1 MREIDFRY
9 NFFHISLIFLIFYSK
24 LKVANKLTTV
34 VENISFYQKLNLI
47 SRKTQDRPIQAIKS
61 RDMNFPQAINIAH
74 LGVHYRTQEA
84 LRDVNCIIKPGK
96 LTGIF
101 GPNGAGKSTLMKA
114 MLGLVPKSSGNVL
127 YENKHLIRQLEKV
140 AYVPQRNQIDWNYPA
155 TVWDVVMMGRIKKT
169 GWLRSFSAVSR
180 QVAKTA
186 LERVG
191 MREYSDRPI
200 GELSGGQQQRVFLA
214 RALTQEAEIFCF
226 DEPFVGIDQKTQ
238 SIIFEV
244 FQELAAANKIVL
256 VVNHDLGESITHF
269 DDLILLNRELIAT
282 GSRQQVLTEKN
293 LNLAYGGKVMYFAA

>member
-1 MREIDFRY
+1 MQ
-9 NFFHISLIFLIFYSK
+9 
-24 LKVANKLTTV
+24 
-34 VENISFYQKLNLI
+34 NISFYQKFNLLRRQSQEI
-47 SRKTQDRPIQAIKS
+47 PVQTRKSIDMSSQAT
-61 RDMNFPQAINIAH
+61 INISH

-114 MLGLVPKSSGNVL
+114 ILGLVPTSSGNVL
-127 YENKHLIRQLEKV
+127 YENKPLKQQLEKV
-140 AYVPQRNQIDWNYPA
+140 AYVPQRSQIDWNYPA
-155 TVWDVVMMGRIKKT
+155 TVWDVVMMGRVKKT

-180 QVAKTA
+180 QVAKAA

-191 MREYSDRPI
+191 MKEYSDRPI

-214 RALTQEAEIFCF
+214 RALTQQAEIFCF

-238 SIIFEV
+238 TIIFEV
-244 FQELAAANKIVL
+244 FQQLAAANKIVL

-269 DDLILLNRELIAT
+269 DDLILLNCELIAT
-282 GSRQQVLTEKN
+282 GSRQQVLTEEN
-293 LNLAYGGKVMYFAA
+293 LHRAYGGKVIYFSDAA

>member
-1 MREIDFRY
+1 MQ
-9 NFFHISLIFLIFYSK
+9 
-24 LKVANKLTTV
+24 
-34 VENISFYQKLNLI
+34 NISFYQKFNLLRRQSQEI
-47 SRKTQDRPIQAIKS
+47 PVQARKSIDMSSQAT
-61 RDMNFPQAINIAH
+61 INISH

-114 MLGLVPKSSGNVL
+114 ILGLVPTSSGNVL
-127 YENKHLIRQLEKV
+127 YENKPLKQQLEKV
-140 AYVPQRNQIDWNYPA
+140 AYVPQRSQIDWNYPA
-155 TVWDVVMMGRIKKT
+155 TVWDVVMMGRVKKT

-180 QVAKTA
+180 QVAKAA

-191 MREYSDRPI
+191 MKEYSDRPI

-214 RALTQEAEIFCF
+214 RALTQQAEIFCF

-238 SIIFEV
+238 TIIFEV
-244 FQELAAANKIVL
+244 FQQLAAANKIVL

-269 DDLILLNRELIAT
+269 DDLILLNCELIAT

-293 LNLAYGGKVMYFAA
+293 LHRAYGGKVIYFSDAA